1 MDKIDL
7 ATVPL
12 TPGVYLFKDEGGRI
26 VYVGK
31 AKHLRRR
38 VASYFRPEDT
48 LTPKTRAMLRMART
62 VDTISTT
69 SEKEALL
76 LEASLIKKHRPRYNI
91 LLRDDKQYVLFRLTK
106 RHAWPRLT
114 LTRKVVRDGSAYFGP
129 FTSAVA
135 ARETWKAIHAVFPLR
150 RCADRA
156 FANRTR
162 PCLYHYMQ
170 QCPAPCCL
178 PVDAAAYREMA
189 GKVEMLL
196 RGRSSELLDIL
207 RAQMEEAS
215 ENLAFEQA
223 AVLRDQIAAIT
234 RTVERQAAV
243 LPDARDMDVLGVA
256 ETPAGLALGLLF
268 VRGGMLTDKR
278 DFVWPG
284 LGLEE
289 APEVLTSFLAQYYG
303 PHSVIPER
311 IVVPWAIDMETA
323 SEDTLDMVA
332 PGATGGTGATGATG
346 AIGVTAAGRPE
357 AGGAEGSWPEAGWS
371 DTGQPEARGPQNRGA
386 EMDTARDEAMPAL
399 AEALSDLRGGMVRV
413 GPPRNETENR
423 LVSMAQRNAAESA
436 RSARGLDTAGLLA
449 ARLGMAQPPV
459 RIEAVDVSH
468 TGGRNTRVGMV
479 VFEDGRP
486 AKDQYRTYAF
496 ADEDAGG
503 DDYGVLAQWMARRL
517 ESGPPWPDLLLIDG
531 GKGQLAAV
539 FSVLEREGAADRF
552 AVAAIAKARSE
563 EHGRADR
570 RKGNVADVVYLPG
583 RMNPVNMKAG
593 SQELLFLQ
601 LVRDTV
607 HDYSL
612 RRHRKARAGSALSG
626 ELQRIPGVGPALA
639 KALWAHF
646 PTVRAM
652 AEAGEEELAAIPG
665 IGRAKARSIRSA
677 LAAMRAGR

>member
-7 ATVPL
+7 TAVPL

-26 VYVGK
+26 IYVGK

-38 VASYFRPEDT
+38 VASYFRPEDA

-91 LLRDDKQYVLFRLTK
+91 LLRDDKQYVLFKLTK

-135 ARETWKAIHAVFPLR
+135 ARETWKAIHAVFALR

-178 PVDAAAYREMA
+178 PVDAAVYREMV

-196 RGRSSELLDIL
+196 RGRSSELLGIL

-223 AVLRDQIAAIT
+223 AVLRDQMAAIT

-289 APEVLTSFLAQYYG
+289 APEVLSSFLAQYYG

-311 IVVPWAIDMETA
+311 IVVPWAIDTEA
-323 SEDTLDMVA
+323 AVAELSGIADVLDMPDMLA
-332 PGATGGTGATGATG
+332 PDKFAPDKLDTD
-346 AIGVTAAGRPE
+346 RPD
-357 AGGAEGSWPEAGWS
+357 AGGPEH
-371 DTGQPEARGPQNRGA
+371 RGA
-386 EMDTARDEAMPAL
+386 EADAAGGETMPAL
-399 AEALSDLRGGMVRV
+399 AEALSDLRGGVVRV

-436 RSARGLDTAGLLA
+436 RAARGLDTASLLA

-503 DDYGVLAQWMARRL
+503 DDYGVLAQWMGRRL

-539 FSVLEREGAADRF
+539 VSVLEREGAADRF

-563 EHGRADR
+563 DHGRADR

-652 AEAGEEELAAIPG
+652 AEASEEELAAIPG